1 MEAKSQNNK
10 SKYFI
15 ESLTEKIFLISASVA
30 VISLLLIIGFV
41 FYKGL
46 RPFIIEGYS
55 FWDFI
60 FGTQWIPSANKYGIL
75 PMIVAS
81 LGATIGALLI
91 GVPVGILTSIFIAE
105 IAPKKIAKIMS
116 GAVELLAGIPSVLYG
131 VFGLAIIVPTIQ
143 EVFNLPKGQS
153 LLAVIIV
160 LAIMMLPTV
169 ITVSETAIRAVPHAY
184 KEGSLALGASKTETI
199 FKVIVPAAKS
209 GIMTGVVLG
218 IGRAIGE
225 TMAVIL
231 VAGNT
236 PVIPSSIMD
245 SVRPLTTN
253 IALEMGYAFGTHQEM
268 LFATGVVLF
277 TFILILNLVLVPIN
291 RIGIYGAIISSII
304 SDIFIFAICFITLK
318 KQITT
323 KLYVSKYIVKPTIA
337 GVFMSITSYIMYNNI
352 INKIQNNIIVLFVS
366 IFSGMMVYFI
376 LIIAL
381 KILTEEEIYML
392 PYGQKLFRTFKS
404 KKQQMQVKS
413 THTELPKHG
422 NLRGKRVCKK
432 IKIKKEG
439 F

>member
-46 RPFIIEGYS
+46 RPFIVEGYS

-105 IAPKKIAKIMS
+105 IAPKRISKIMS

-143 EVFNLPKGQS
+143 DVFNLPKGQS
-153 LLAVIIV
+153 LLAVVIV

-169 ITVSETAIRAVPHAY
+169 ITVSETAIRAVPNAY

-277 TFILILNLVLVPIN
+277 TFILILNLVL
-291 RIGIYGAIISSII
+291 S
-304 SDIFIFAICFITLK
+304 
-318 KQITT
+318 
-323 KLYVSKYIVKPTIA
+323 KLS
-337 GVFMSITSYIMYNNI
+337 
-352 INKIQNNIIVLFVS
+352 NK
-366 IFSGMMVYFI
+366 G
-376 LIIAL
+376 
-381 KILTEEEIYML
+381 
-392 PYGQKLFRTFKS
+392 
-404 KKQQMQVKS
+404 
-413 THTELPKHG
+413 
-422 NLRGKRVCKK
+422 GK
-432 IKIKKEG
+432 
-439 F
+439 

>member
-1 MEAKSQNNK
+1 MEAKSQNNN

-169 ITVSETAIRAVPHAY
+169 ITVSETAIRAVPNAY

-277 TFILILNLVLVPIN
+277 IFILILNLVL
-291 RIGIYGAIISSII
+291 S
-304 SDIFIFAICFITLK
+304 
-318 KQITT
+318 
-323 KLYVSKYIVKPTIA
+323 KLS
-337 GVFMSITSYIMYNNI
+337 
-352 INKIQNNIIVLFVS
+352 NK
-366 IFSGMMVYFI
+366 G
-376 LIIAL
+376 
-381 KILTEEEIYML
+381 
-392 PYGQKLFRTFKS
+392 
-404 KKQQMQVKS
+404 
-413 THTELPKHG
+413 
-422 NLRGKRVCKK
+422 GK
-432 IKIKKEG
+432 
-439 F
+439 

>member
-1 MEAKSQNNK
+1 MEAKNQNNK

-46 RPFIIEGYS
+46 RPFIVEGYS

-60 FGTQWIPSANKYGIL
+60 FGTKWIPSANKYGIL
-75 PMIVAS
+75 SMIVAS
-81 LGATIGALLI
+81 LGATVGALLI

-143 EVFNLPKGQS
+143 DVFNLPKGQS

-169 ITVSETAIRAVPHAY
+169 ITVSETAIRAVPNAY

-277 TFILILNLVLVPIN
+277 TFILILNLVL
-291 RIGIYGAIISSII
+291 S
-304 SDIFIFAICFITLK
+304 
-318 KQITT
+318 
-323 KLYVSKYIVKPTIA
+323 KLS
-337 GVFMSITSYIMYNNI
+337 
-352 INKIQNNIIVLFVS
+352 NK
-366 IFSGMMVYFI
+366 G
-376 LIIAL
+376 
-381 KILTEEEIYML
+381 
-392 PYGQKLFRTFKS
+392 
-404 KKQQMQVKS
+404 
-413 THTELPKHG
+413 
-422 NLRGKRVCKK
+422 GK
-432 IKIKKEG
+432 
-439 F
+439 

>member
-46 RPFIIEGYS
+46 RPFIVEGYS

-143 EVFNLPKGQS
+143 DVFNLPKGQS

-169 ITVSETAIRAVPHAY
+169 ITVSETAIRAVPNAY

-268 LFATGVVLF
+268 LFETGVVLF
-277 TFILILNLVLVPIN
+277 TFILILNLVL
-291 RIGIYGAIISSII
+291 S
-304 SDIFIFAICFITLK
+304 
-318 KQITT
+318 
-323 KLYVSKYIVKPTIA
+323 KLS
-337 GVFMSITSYIMYNNI
+337 
-352 INKIQNNIIVLFVS
+352 NK
-366 IFSGMMVYFI
+366 G
-376 LIIAL
+376 
-381 KILTEEEIYML
+381 
-392 PYGQKLFRTFKS
+392 
-404 KKQQMQVKS
+404 
-413 THTELPKHG
+413 
-422 NLRGKRVCKK
+422 GK
-432 IKIKKEG
+432 
-439 F
+439 

>member
-46 RPFIIEGYS
+46 RPFIVEGYS

-105 IAPKKIAKIMS
+105 IAPKRISKIMS

-143 EVFNLPKGQS
+143 DMFNLPKGQS

-169 ITVSETAIRAVPHAY
+169 ITVSETAIRAVPNAY

-277 TFILILNLVLVPIN
+277 TFILILNLVL
-291 RIGIYGAIISSII
+291 S
-304 SDIFIFAICFITLK
+304 
-318 KQITT
+318 
-323 KLYVSKYIVKPTIA
+323 KLS
-337 GVFMSITSYIMYNNI
+337 
-352 INKIQNNIIVLFVS
+352 NK
-366 IFSGMMVYFI
+366 G
-376 LIIAL
+376 
-381 KILTEEEIYML
+381 
-392 PYGQKLFRTFKS
+392 
-404 KKQQMQVKS
+404 
-413 THTELPKHG
+413 
-422 NLRGKRVCKK
+422 GK
-432 IKIKKEG
+432 
-439 F
+439 

>member
-1 MEAKSQNNK
+1 MEAKNQNNK

-15 ESLTEKIFLISASVA
+15 EGLTEKIFLISASVA

-46 RPFIIEGYS
+46 RPFIVEGYS

-91 GVPVGILTSIFIAE
+91 GVPVGILTSVFIAE

-131 VFGLAIIVPTIQ
+131 VFGLAVIVPAIQ
-143 EVFNLPKGQS
+143 NIFNLPKGQS

-169 ITVSETAIRAVPHAY
+169 ITVSETAIRAVPNAY

-199 FKVIVPAAKS
+199 FKVVIPAAKS

-236 PVIPSSIMD
+236 PVIPGSIMD

-277 TFILILNLVLVPIN
+277 TFILILNLVL
-291 RIGIYGAIISSII
+291 S
-304 SDIFIFAICFITLK
+304 
-318 KQITT
+318 
-323 KLYVSKYIVKPTIA
+323 KLS
-337 GVFMSITSYIMYNNI
+337 
-352 INKIQNNIIVLFVS
+352 NK
-366 IFSGMMVYFI
+366 G
-376 LIIAL
+376 
-381 KILTEEEIYML
+381 
-392 PYGQKLFRTFKS
+392 
-404 KKQQMQVKS
+404 
-413 THTELPKHG
+413 
-422 NLRGKRVCKK
+422 GK
-432 IKIKKEG
+432 
-439 F
+439 

>member
-143 EVFNLPKGQS
+143 DVFNLPKGQS

-169 ITVSETAIRAVPHAY
+169 ITVSETAIRAVPNAY

-209 GIMTGVVLG
+209 GIMTGIVLG

-277 TFILILNLVLVPIN
+277 TFILILNLVL
-291 RIGIYGAIISSII
+291 S
-304 SDIFIFAICFITLK
+304 
-318 KQITT
+318 
-323 KLYVSKYIVKPTIA
+323 KLS
-337 GVFMSITSYIMYNNI
+337 
-352 INKIQNNIIVLFVS
+352 NK
-366 IFSGMMVYFI
+366 G
-376 LIIAL
+376 
-381 KILTEEEIYML
+381 
-392 PYGQKLFRTFKS
+392 
-404 KKQQMQVKS
+404 
-413 THTELPKHG
+413 
-422 NLRGKRVCKK
+422 GK
-432 IKIKKEG
+432 
-439 F
+439 